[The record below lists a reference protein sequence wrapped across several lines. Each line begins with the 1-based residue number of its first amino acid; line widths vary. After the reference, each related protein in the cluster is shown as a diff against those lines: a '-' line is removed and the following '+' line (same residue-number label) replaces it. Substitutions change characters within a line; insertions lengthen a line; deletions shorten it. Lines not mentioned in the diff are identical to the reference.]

1 MPHFRVKCPLEGQKK
16 SKRGNPSCDVDPKLA
31 KVSRRKQLRIQN
43 QVKKSTECYP
53 RNRSQGIDDDVN
65 TQQETECEVYKNK
78 EEKRKN
84 ISLMRREARRVQWD
98 NVKREKDLQE
108 QRRKEKE
115 ESKEHKQQLK
125 QSIIEESLPSR

>member
-1 MPHFRVKCPLEGQKK
+1 
-16 SKRGNPSCDVDPKLA
+16 
-31 KVSRRKQLRIQN
+31 
-43 QVKKSTECYP
+43 
-53 RNRSQGIDDDVN
+53 
-65 TQQETECEVYKNK
+65 
-78 EEKRKN
+78 
-84 ISLMRREARRVQWD
+84 MRREARRVQWD